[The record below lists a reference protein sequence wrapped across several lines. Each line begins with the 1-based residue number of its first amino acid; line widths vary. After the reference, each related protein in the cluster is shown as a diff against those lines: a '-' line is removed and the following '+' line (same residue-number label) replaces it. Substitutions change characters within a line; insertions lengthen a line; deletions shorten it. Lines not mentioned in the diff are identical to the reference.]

1 MEIILAHAHNLMYTI
16 LALMPSRYQRDNLE
30 AMLGL
35 FLAADGKPLPHY
47 SQTKSESALSRF
59 LNTRSWSTRK
69 LIYHVRQQALEQIN
83 SHFPLGRK
91 AFLQV
96 IIDLTTLEK
105 CGKFKGLNKL
115 ISVYNGKKGL
125 HI

>member
-16 LALMPSRYQRDNLE
+16 LALMPTRYQRDNLE

-47 SQTKSESALSRF
+47 SKAKSESALSRF
-59 LNTRSWSTRK
+59 LNISNWSTRK

-83 SHFPLGRK
+83 SHSPLGRK
-91 AFLQV
+91 AFLQPEFDV
-96 IIDLTTLEK
+96 
-105 CGKFKGLNKL
+105 N
-115 ISVYNGKKGL
+115 
-125 HI
+125 